1 MANDSATN
9 FEIPPQMREF
19 AEKSVEQAKQAFDSF
34 VAAAQHAVST
44 VETQTSNA
52 RTGAKEVSELAMS
65 FAERNVGS
73 SFEFAQKLLRAKDG
87 EEVLALHRDYVSG
100 QMKTLSEQAKELGQK
115 AVKLTGH

>member
-1 MANDSATN
+1 MAQDMK
-9 FEIPPQMREF
+9 FEIPPEMREF
-19 AEKSVEQAKQAFDSF
+19 AEKSMDQAKQAFDSF
-34 VAAAQHAVST
+34 AAATRHAVGT
-44 VETQTSNA
+44 AETQAKTLHSSA
-52 RTGAKEVSELAMS
+52 REAGQLAMS

-100 QMKTLSEQAKELGQK
+100 QMKTLAEQAKELGQK